1 MDGCHSLLM
10 GQTKYLL
17 IDTCV
22 FLLQNI
28 YFICFSESAELAV
41 DFSTLT
47 LLVGR
52 QAGHLACKKLSDGVL
67 A

>member
-28 YFICFSESAELAV
+28 HFICFSESAELAV
-41 DFSTLT
+41 DCSALT

-52 QAGHLACKKLSDGVL
+52 QEGHLACKKLSDGVL